1 MATYDNPFDES
12 PKQSSQMA
20 NPFDDPSV
28 TKTTANTNN
37 SYGEDAYVIET
48 NNRPAPPPPP
58 PSQPSQPSAAHDQID
73 IVDHNA
79 IELNPVLAPAPAPDI
94 RINDS
99 YGSSADPPA
108 KEKMDDS
115 SFATFEVQETD
126 DHSNL
131 YRSFCGYSPM
141 VRIWAGLA
149 GICFMVGAVISMLNP
164 LNWVNPIKWV
174 ENGYLF
180 LIGFNILVLEIPP
193 SFCFGCNAGLQKKT
207 YRWARLMRRYWGR
220 ALMYLFFSLLCLLDQ
235 GSENGTTT
243 AKIALGGVVMGICFL
258 MWIVSFVSAGAARQ
272 IYSYVTKNATG
283 DEARQRWEHAFHEIA
298 HHKDALDAD
307 DLQRLGRIS
316 GRWMNASERFTLLR
330 YFDEFIT
337 NDITLKEWMLGM
349 EGLQRGVRWL

>member
-115 SFATFEVQETD
+115 TFETFQLGDPKPADE
-126 DHSNL
+126 L
-131 YRSFCGYSPM
+131 YRSFCGYSP
-141 VRIWAGLA
+141 RIRMFSSLIGVFFMLG
-149 GICFMVGAVISMLNP
+149 GILSFLSTLLKPISLVTN
-164 LNWVNPIKWV
+164 I
-174 ENGYLF
+174 YLI
-180 LIGFNILVLEIPP
+180 LIGFWVIMIEIPP
-193 SFCFGCNAGLQKKT
+193 KLLCNFNIGTQKRI

-220 ALMYLFFSLLCLLDQ
+220 ALFYFFFSFLMDLDRA
-235 GSENGTTT
+235 STLKT
-243 AKIALGGVVMGICFL
+243 ALSGVVMGICFL

>member
-73 IVDHNA
+73 
-79 IELNPVLAPAPAPDI
+79 
-94 RINDS
+94 S

-115 SFATFEVQETD
+115 SFSTFEVKD
-126 DHSNL
+126 DDDSL

-141 VRIWAGLA
+141 IRMWATIGGASFFAAGLV
-149 GICFMVGAVISMLNP
+149 GIITSILSFNLIQLVTSI
-164 LNWVNPIKWV
+164 
-174 ENGYLF
+174 YLF
-180 LIGFNILVLEIPP
+180 VIGSTILGLEIPP
-193 SFCFGCNAGLQKKT
+193 TFCCGCNKGLQNRV
-207 YRWARLMRRYWGR
+207 YRWARLARRYWGR
-220 ALMYLFFSLLCLLDQ
+220 AFLYLFFSVLCLLDQ
-235 GSENGTTT
+235 DSTV
-243 AKIALGGVVMGICFL
+243 KPVLGGVVMGICFL